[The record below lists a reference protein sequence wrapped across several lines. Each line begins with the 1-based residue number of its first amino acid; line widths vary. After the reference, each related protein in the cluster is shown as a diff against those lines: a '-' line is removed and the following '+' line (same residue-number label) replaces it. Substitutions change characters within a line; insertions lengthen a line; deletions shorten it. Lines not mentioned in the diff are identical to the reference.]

1 MTAAARRAAF
11 LDRDGTIVE
20 DAHYLS
26 RPEQLVLLPGAADA
40 IRRLNEAGVPVVI
53 VTNQS
58 GIGRGFFT
66 GDEYAVVERALVEM
80 LDASGARVLATYHCP
95 HHPDVTGSCEC
106 RKPGLALYERAA
118 REHGLDLAAS
128 LFVGDRWR
136 DVAPALRLGG
146 TGVLVP
152 SPDTPEEDRRRAHDE
167 ARVAATLLAAV
178 DAFLAH

>member
-1 MTAAARRAAF
+1 MTGAPRRAAF

-40 IRRLNEAGVPVVI
+40 IRRLNEAGVAAVI

-66 GDEYAVVERALVEM
+66 ADEYEVVERALVDM
-80 LDASGARVLATYHCP
+80 LEAAGARVLATYHCP
-95 HHPDVTGSCEC
+95 HHPDVTGTCEC
-106 RKPGLALYERAA
+106 RKPGVALYERAA

-136 DVAPALRLGG
+136 DVEPALRLGG
-146 TGVLVP
+146 RGALVP
-152 SPDTPEEDRRRAHDE
+152 SPDTPAEEVVRA
-167 ARVAATLLAAV
+167 ARAATVADTLGEAVAWLLAR
-178 DAFLAH
+178 